1 MLKMIKEGDILPNNK
16 IVLVNADGSNE
27 IETDKLFSNKK
38 VVFFALPGAF
48 TPTCNNDH
56 LPSYINKFAE
66 FKNKGVDNIICLA
79 VNDQFVIKAWQSFNK
94 VWEKEFFFI
103 ADGNCK
109 MTESLGMVL
118 DCSGFGMGKRS
129 QRYVMLVENKIIKKL
144 IVEKDP
150 GVCSLTNAD
159 SILNSI

>member
-1 MLKMIKEGDILPNNK
+1 MQDINLSKAEKIKEESNYLAGEIAEQLQ
-16 IVLVNADGSNE
+16 NASSFFDENE
-27 IETDKLFSNKK
+27 VQL
-38 VVFFALPGAF
+38 L
-48 TPTCNNDH
+48 
-56 LPSYINKFAE
+56 KFH
-66 FKNKGVDNIICLA
+66 GTYQ
-79 VNDQFVIKAWQSFNK
+79 QFNRDTATELKRVGK
-94 VWEKEFFFI
+94 EKEFFFI